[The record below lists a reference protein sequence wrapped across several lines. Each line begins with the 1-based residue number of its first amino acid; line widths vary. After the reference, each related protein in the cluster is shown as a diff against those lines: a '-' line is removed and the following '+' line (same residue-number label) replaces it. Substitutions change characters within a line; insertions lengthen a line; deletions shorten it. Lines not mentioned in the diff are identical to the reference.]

1 MPSNLHS
8 AEVNQAAGMVLVQA
22 GISIDGA
29 FDLMEI
35 TAEATGET
43 LDEVAARILSG
54 DLRFEDRFD

>member
-8 AEVNQAAGMVLVQA
+8 AEVNQAAGMVSVQA

-43 LDEVAARILSG
+43 LDEVAARILGG